1 MRTIGITGGVGS
13 GKSEILS
20 YIREHYN
27 CKIIFADEIAH
38 KLEEPGQICYQK
50 LVALLG
56 TGILNMDGTI
66 DKGKMASV
74 VFKDKEMLQKVNAI
88 VHPSV
93 KDYIRCELAKEKKW
107 NQFDFFFLE
116 AALLIE
122 EHYETILD
130 ELWYIYAR
138 EDVRRERLKKSRG
151 YSDDKITLI
160 MKKQLPEQ
168 LFRTFCK
175 VVIDNSGA
183 IESTY
188 NQIDKKLGGYL

>member
-27 CKIIFADEIAH
+27 CRIILADETAH
-38 KLEEPGQICYQK
+38 ELEEPGQICYQK

-56 TGILNMDGTI
+56 TRILNADGTI
-66 DKGKMASV
+66 HKGKMAAV

-88 VHPSV
+88 VHPAV
-93 KDYIRCELAKEKKW
+93 KDYIGQELQKEKEW
-107 NQFDFFFLE
+107 NQYDFFFLE

-122 EHYETILD
+122 EHYETIMD
-130 ELWYIYAR
+130 ELWYIYAK

-151 YSDDKITLI
+151 YSDEKITQI
-160 MKKQLPEQ
+160 MKEQLPEQ
-168 LFRTFCK
+168 IFRAYCK

-183 IESTY
+183 IEDAY
-188 NQIDKKLGGYL
+188 KQIDEKLGGYL

>member
-27 CKIIFADEIAH
+27 CRIILADETAH

-56 TGILNMDGTI
+56 TRILNADGTI
-66 DKGKMASV
+66 HKGNMAAL
-74 VFKDKEMLQKVNAI
+74 VFNDTEMLQKVNAI
-88 VHPSV
+88 VHPAV
-93 KDYIRCELAKEKKW
+93 KDYIKKELQKEKEW
-107 NQFDFFFLE
+107 NQYEYFFLE

-122 EHYETILD
+122 DHYETIMD

-151 YSDDKITLI
+151 YSDEKITQI
-160 MKKQLPEQ
+160 MEKQLPEQ
-168 LFRTFCK
+168 IFRTYCR

-183 IESTY
+183 IKDTY
-188 NQIDKKLGGYL
+188 KQIDEKLGGYL